1 MLLKKKENI
10 VKYIFEILTIT
21 FISPILMLFA
31 CGSNPKPTNQLNTS
45 PKKDIFTMS
54 PKTKNNFNIKT
65 NLTNQIKNKV
75 DTALILIEKHSSDII
90 KEPVKQLGIQCTIF
104 DEIHYHKTM
113 HSLDKIYPI
122 NKEKIKLFHASLNY
136 NTIRLKWLGEILI
149 QMQANNTKKGNELYK
164 SILDTGREYS
174 QKSFEA
180 LINQINIERDKL
192 ILLNVDQLKD
202 IINNLDTIKNL
213 RTSWISF
220 IDDIINDYRTD
231 TNIKNNSIKLI
242 EHITTK
248 YKKIE
253 DKINGIKDIAHKTKK
268 ILKKIKHQYYINKQ
282 IHQNKIR

>member
-1 MLLKKKENI
+1 MKHFFD
-10 VKYIFEILTIT
+10 IFTIT
-21 FISPILMLFA
+21 YILPLLVLIA

-45 PKKDIFTMS
+45 PKKDIFIMS
-54 PKTKNNFNIKT
+54 SKTKNNLNIKI

-75 DTALILIEKHSSDII
+75 DTALTLIDKHSADII
-90 KEPVKQLGIQCTIF
+90 KEPAKQLGIQCAIF
-104 DEIHYHKTM
+104 DEIHYHKVM
-113 HSLDKIYPI
+113 YSLNKIYPI

-136 NTIRLKWLGEILI
+136 NIIRLKWLGEIFI
-149 QMQANNTKKGNELYK
+149 QMQATNTKKGNELYK

-180 LINQINIERDKL
+180 LMNKINIERDRL
-192 ILLNVDQLKD
+192 ILLNVEQLKD
-202 IINNLDTIKNL
+202 ITNNLDTIKNL

-231 TNIKNNSIKLI
+231 TDIKNNSIKLI

-253 DKINGIKDIAHKTKK
+253 DKINGIKDIAHKTNK
-268 ILKKIKHQYYINKQ
+268 ILKTIKHQYYINKK
-282 IHQNKIR
+282 IH